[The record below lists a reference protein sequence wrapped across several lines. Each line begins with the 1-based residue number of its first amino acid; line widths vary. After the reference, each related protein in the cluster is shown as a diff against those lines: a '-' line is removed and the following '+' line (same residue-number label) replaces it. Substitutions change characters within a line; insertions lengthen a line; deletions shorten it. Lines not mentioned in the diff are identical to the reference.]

1 MPRGFFLLRVMTLLM
16 FTALAVAG
24 QGGTAGAQSSVPSRL
39 QAVKSRGEVR
49 VCIWPEYFA
58 ITYRNP
64 RSGDLS
70 GIDIDMARAFAAR
83 LGLGVRFVDT
93 NFRDFMDRLDQD
105 ACDIA
110 MFGVGI
116 TPQRQERIAFAK
128 PTLSGGVYGVT
139 SRNNRLISTW
149 ADIDRPGNAV
159 AVAAGT
165 FMEPLMRQTLKQAT
179 LVSIAP
185 PQTREAE
192 LEAGRVDV
200 FMSDFPYTRRMVVT
214 QEWVRIIDP
223 PPGFGET
230 RYAYAVAKGD
240 PEWLATVD
248 AFVAAARSDGTLAK
262 AAEAAGL
269 TPMLLR

>member
-1 MPRGFFLLRVMTLLM
+1 MARGRFLLPIMTWLM
-16 FTALAVAG
+16 LAGLA
-24 QGGTAGAQSSVPSRL
+24 GTAGAQAPVPNHL
-39 QAVKSRGEVR
+39 DAVKARGELR

-64 RSGDLS
+64 RSGELA

-83 LGLGVRFVDT
+83 LGVQVRFVDT

-105 ACDIA
+105 ACDVA

-116 TPQRQERIAFAK
+116 TPQREARIAFTR
-128 PTLSGGVYGVT
+128 PTLSGLVYGVT
-139 SRNNRLISTW
+139 SRNNKLITTW
-149 ADIDRPGNAV
+149 ADIDKPGNAV

-165 FMEPLMRQTLKQAT
+165 FMEPLMRQTLKNAT
-179 LVSIAP
+179 PVSVAP
-185 PQTREAE
+185 PATREAE

-240 PEWLATVD
+240 PAWLKAVD
-248 AFVAAARSDGTLAK
+248 DFVAAARADGTLAK

-269 TPMLLR
+269 TPMLIR